1 MSYGRVKMICI
12 YMLRWK
18 VKGSIKH
25 IYKWDLDLL
34 PVEILIAVLASR
46 FEYTRM
52 NPAKM
57 LVMDLYFYR
66 DWLFAWEVALD
77 EVRVEDVRIGRD
89 WCTGCC
95 CWNCSP
101 GWSSVTQ
108 CVILSN
114 RPCTRGML
122 RPCAALEMLL
132 VVWRVHCWGR
142 GELPLHVDLL

>member
-1 MSYGRVKMICI
+1 MICI

-18 VKGSIKH
+18 VKGPIKH

-77 EVRVEDVRIGRD
+77 EVRVEVWELEETDVRDVAVWTAAQAGPQ
-89 WCTGCC
+89 WHNASFCQTGSAHEVCY
-95 CWNCSP
+95 S
-101 GWSSVTQ
+101 
-108 CVILSN
+108 
-114 RPCTRGML
+114 R
-122 RPCAALEMLL
+122 ALL
-132 VVWRVHCWGR
+132 
-142 GELPLHVDLL
+142 